1 MTLRPDLLLL
11 PLDDDLVAFSAEAQR
26 LVALNASAAVCA
38 RKLQAGASNE
48 DVAQWL
54 TTEGIAPPEDAAAWV
69 TATLDALR
77 YHGLLAGIEP
87 AIQTSAQEIFERHHA
102 IATAGMPDYTPVDA
116 KAEQHYR
123 LLDSS
128 FTIRFGHFAQ
138 VRLIDAVIGHL
149 KTDMVSPGATLIEI
163 HAVQLEKNGHI
174 RCDIYRDTKPVG
186 FARRLSE
193 MAPLVKGAVWQT
205 AVQNHDYRFYI
216 HAGVVGTGETCI
228 LLPAAPGSGKSSLT
242 AALTSKGFRYF
253 SDEVALLEPRTF
265 KVSPVPLAFC
275 VKNTGWDV
283 IARYYPQIH
292 ELPTHLRMDGK
303 VVRYIPPPA
312 DRVQRTAASVS
323 HIVFPRY
330 DKDAK
335 TELRAIPRSE
345 ALRRLMEEC
354 MGLGE
359 TLTADNVRELVDWI
373 REIDCF
379 SLEFCSVEQAAELL
393 IEATAA
399 L

>member
-128 FTIRFGHFAQ
+128 FTIR
-138 VRLIDAVIGHL
+138 
-149 KTDMVSPGATLIEI
+149 
-163 HAVQLEKNGHI
+163 
-174 RCDIYRDTKPVG
+174 
-186 FARRLSE
+186 
-193 MAPLVKGAVWQT
+193 
-205 AVQNHDYRFYI
+205 
-216 HAGVVGTGETCI
+216 
-228 LLPAAPGSGKSSLT
+228 
-242 AALTSKGFRYF
+242 
-253 SDEVALLEPRTF
+253 
-265 KVSPVPLAFC
+265 
-275 VKNTGWDV
+275 
-283 IARYYPQIH
+283 
-292 ELPTHLRMDGK
+292 
-303 VVRYIPPPA
+303 
-312 DRVQRTAASVS
+312 
-323 HIVFPRY
+323 
-330 DKDAK
+330 
-335 TELRAIPRSE
+335 
-345 ALRRLMEEC
+345 
-354 MGLGE
+354 
-359 TLTADNVRELVDWI
+359 
-373 REIDCF
+373 
-379 SLEFCSVEQAAELL
+379 
-393 IEATAA
+393 
-399 L
+399 